1 MPNQLRLLILFIGL
15 LFIGAAF
22 TYPLWRIA
30 PEIETVTEEIIGLS
44 PILQEEFEA
53 LPRSIQAL
61 YYLMSGENPAMA
73 LQMVEARLRPPEI
86 LIEPLPDV
94 SNAQIVR
101 TGIFQPLTLTE
112 SERQTNA
119 ELELPPYNSLFSIT
133 GDLQVYAY
141 PDTRYIFRIE
151 NFSAVNGPD
160 LVLILSTSPKPF
172 TSEDFGRDY
181 IELGALKSTSGNM
194 TYTISDININ
204 EYSSVVIYDR
214 RYRMIY
220 GFAPLR

>member
-22 TYPLWRIA
+22 TYPLWRIM
-30 PEIETVTEEIIGLS
+30 PEVETVTEEIIGLS
-44 PILQEEFEA
+44 PILQEEFEQ
-53 LPRSIQAL
+53 LPRSIQTL
-61 YYLMSGENPAMA
+61 YYLMSRENPAMA
-73 LQMVEARLRPPEI
+73 LQMVEARLRPPDV
-86 LIEPLPDV
+86 LLEPIPDV
-94 SNAQIVR
+94 SNAQSVR

-112 SERQTNA
+112 SERQANS
-119 ELELPPYNSLFSIT
+119 ELELPPYNGLFNTI

-141 PDTRYIFRIE
+141 PDTRYVFRIE
-151 NFSAVNGPD
+151 NLSVINGPD

-172 TSEDFGRDY
+172 TQEEFGRDY
-181 IELGALKSTSGNM
+181 IELGGLKSTTGNM
-194 TYTISDININ
+194 NYLISDININ